1 MIRQY
6 KVSATR
12 FLEESTVMAPT
23 VVEAFA
29 DSGTEARKTIH
40 PGSTGHLRIAELTA
54 GLNPADPSQA
64 QVIDALKSFD
74 ADGDGTMSVEE
85 LIKVGERRVY
95 NEKKIKNLRKMVVAV
110 VIACFVFSGVM
121 LGLMIAANEASKD
134 DKPDEDGTLKT
145 ISGEYV
151 STTETQSEVYLKE
164 LASVDPKELV
174 NMRHVYLQTEGGV
187 WRLYSV
193 TGYDWYSSSHIE
205 VFTMRGD
212 IIRIMN
218 EEVVI
223 ITGTG
228 QTLKVNSRR
237 RSLLA
242 DADTVTVA
250 GGGIKANTGTGDAY
264 ISTTKQ
270 GSGVLCAL
278 AADCLA
284 QGYTNEATCTAG
296 VCIGSRHI
304 DSDSDTDS
312 DTDGN

>member
-1 MIRQY
+1 M
-6 KVSATR
+6 S
-12 FLEESTVMAPT
+12 PT

-29 DSGTEARKTIH
+29 NSSIDARKTIH

-54 GLNPADPSQA
+54 GLNPADPGQA

-74 ADGDGTMSVEE
+74 TDGDGTMSVEE

-95 NEKKIKNLRKMVVAV
+95 NEKKIKNLRKIVVAV
-110 VIACFVFSGVM
+110 VIGCLVFSGVM
-121 LGLMIAANEASKD
+121 LGLMVAANEASKD
-134 DKPDEDGTLKT
+134 DKPDDDGTLKT

-174 NMRHVYLQTEGGV
+174 NMRHVYLQTEGG
-187 WRLYSV
+187 
-193 TGYDWYSSSHIE
+193 
-205 VFTMRGD
+205 D

-223 ITGTG
+223 ITPTG
-228 QTLKVNSRR
+228 QAVKVNSRR

-250 GGGIKANTGTGDAY
+250 GGGIGAS
-264 ISTTKQ
+264 I
-270 GSGVLCAL
+270 
-278 AADCLA
+278 
-284 QGYTNEATCTAG
+284 
-296 VCIGSRHI
+296 CIGGRSKTM

-312 DTDGN
+312 DTDK